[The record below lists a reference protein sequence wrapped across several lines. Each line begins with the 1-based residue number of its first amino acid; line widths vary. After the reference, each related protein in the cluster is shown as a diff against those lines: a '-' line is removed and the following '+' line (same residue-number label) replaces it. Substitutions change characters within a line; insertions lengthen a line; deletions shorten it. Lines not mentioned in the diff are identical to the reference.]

1 MAGAFLNMATVAFGS
16 LIGLLVGNRL
26 PKRMQESVMVGL
38 GLLVFYLGVDNAG
51 KTGNLMIVL
60 LAILIGVMIG
70 EALRIDLA
78 LENLAGWLQKK
89 FAGQSLGDDAD
100 AEKVS
105 FERERFINGF
115 VTTSLV
121 YCIGPLTIIGSIQ
134 DGMGLAEG
142 FRLIA
147 IKSALD
153 GFGAVAFAATFGVG
167 ASFSVLTIFVVQ
179 GGLSLV
185 GMFAGSFMTDPM
197 IAELTAT
204 GGIVLMGLALAL
216 IEIKKIRLANFLPAL
231 IIAPLLV
238 VLGGMIGIDIY
249 PF

>member
-1 MAGAFLNMATVAFGS
+1 MGGALLNMTTVAFGS
-16 LIGLLVGNRL
+16 LLGMLIGNRL
-26 PKRMQESVMVGL
+26 PARMQESVMTGL
-38 GLLVFYLGVDNAG
+38 GLLVLFLGVDNAS
-51 KTGNLMIVL
+51 KTGNLIIVL
-60 LAILIGVMIG
+60 LALLIGVIIG
-70 EALRIDLA
+70 EILRIDLA
-78 LENLAGWLQKK
+78 LENLAGWLQNR
-89 FAGQSLGDDAD
+89 FTRQSISSDTEAGILARQ
-100 AEKVS
+100 
-105 FERERFINGF
+105 RFINGF

-153 GFGAVAFAATFGVG
+153 GFGAVAFAATFGIG
-167 ASFSVLTIFVVQ
+167 AGFSVLTILVVQ
-179 GGLSLV
+179 GGLSLL
-185 GMFAGSFMTDPM
+185 GMVAGAFMTDPM

-216 IEIKKIRLANFLPAL
+216 MEIKKIRLANFLPAL

-238 VLGGMIGIDIY
+238 VLGGIIGIDIY

>member
-60 LAILIGVMIG
+60 LAILIGVIIG

-89 FAGQSLGDDAD
+89 FAGNSLGDDAD
-100 AEKVS
+100 AEKVT

-121 YCIGPLTIIGSIQ
+121 YCIGPLTIIGSMQ

-167 ASFSVLTIFVVQ
+167 ASFSVLTILVVQ
-179 GGLSLV
+179 GGLSLL
-185 GMFAGSFMTDPM
+185 GMVAGSFMTDPM